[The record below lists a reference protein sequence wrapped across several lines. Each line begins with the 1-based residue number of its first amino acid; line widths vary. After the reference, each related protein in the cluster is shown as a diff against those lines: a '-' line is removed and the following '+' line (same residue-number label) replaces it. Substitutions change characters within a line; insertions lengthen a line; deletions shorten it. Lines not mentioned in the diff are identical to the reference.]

1 MLFNGELT
9 YFMTYLMK
17 NKIVEH
23 MKICM
28 TVEIDRVGMPKKHF
42 TKLTIPTNSSI
53 IFHLSNCLKIL
64 RLTDETLYNP
74 EVQIYKFLSFSKRL
88 KYSKTSIIAK

>member
-28 TVEIDRVGMPKKHF
+28 TVEIDK
-42 TKLTIPTNSSI
+42 
-53 IFHLSNCLKIL
+53 
-64 RLTDETLYNP
+64 E
-74 EVQIYKFLSFSKRL
+74 
-88 KYSKTSIIAK
+88 